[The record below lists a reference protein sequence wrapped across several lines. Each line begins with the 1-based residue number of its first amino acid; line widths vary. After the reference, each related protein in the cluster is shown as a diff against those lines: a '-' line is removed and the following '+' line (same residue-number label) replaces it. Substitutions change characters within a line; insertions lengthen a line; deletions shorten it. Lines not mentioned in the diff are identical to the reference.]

1 MKQSYEELMEEYEKA
16 NQASFAELN
25 EKISALSTRL
35 NELDPRGKLSES
47 IKNIISIELGPK
59 IDAISISLSTQLL

>member
-1 MKQSYEELMEEYEKA
+1 MEEYEKA